1 MDIKKISNSLDVIE
15 SETPIAQE
23 EVRLNFIYEN
33 DDFLILQ
40 ATQNGLIRFAL
51 EVLKFAISSD
61 VKTFKNPNYN
71 FSSMSDKES
80 EFHLIELEKVEN
92 IKKEKRYPEKTKGSF
107 ISKIAIGLLFSLLA
121 IIIIVGSITIINY
134 LNK

>member
-1 MDIKKISNSLDVIE
+1 MDIKKISNSLDIIE
-15 SETPIAQE
+15 SEVPISQQE
-23 EVRLNFIYEN
+23 IRLNFIYEY

-40 ATQNGLIRFAL
+40 ATQNGLIRFAS
-51 EVLKFAISSD
+51 EILKFAISSD
-61 VKTFKNPNYN
+61 VKTLKNPNYN

-92 IKKEKRYPEKTKGSF
+92 IKNAERHPKKEKKSF
-107 ISKIAIGLLFSLLA
+107 ISNIAFGLLFILLA

>member
-1 MDIKKISNSLDVIE
+1 MDIKKISDSLDIIE
-15 SETPIAQE
+15 NEVPISQQ

-40 ATQNGLIRFAL
+40 ATQNGLISFAL

-80 EFHLIELEKVEN
+80 EFHLIEIEKVEDIQN
-92 IKKEKRYPEKTKGSF
+92 VERHLQNKKKSF
-107 ISKIAIGLLFSLLA
+107 ISKVALGLLGAFLF
-121 IIIIVGSITIINY
+121 IVFIVGLITIINY